1 MPYVELHDSAPDHP
15 KILKLARRLGIDE
28 VQALG
33 HMAAL
38 WAWTLRMAPDGNLTA
53 YDHESIEIGAKWRGE
68 EGAFVRAAL
77 EVHLLDDGPRV
88 HDWDYFC
95 GSLKSAARAR
105 EWREKRGA
113 NKTERPRTVGDV
125 TEPSRTGTNEQTNE
139 RPNKRTAE
147 VSSVAPL
154 PEPHHLD
161 HHLTSLLDWW
171 RWEPSAPDWCPAP
184 RRTAR
189 LVERWPALVAAV
201 APDLTAAAP
210 DLQERLRRYVIA
222 AWESAWVSERRLSGA
237 WLLGTD
243 ARAAS
248 AGELEQRVA
257 NILDGVGAEVVP
269 LPDRRA
275 RGPSGFELAA
285 EVAAEMEAD
294 FAAAEEAA
302 RRG

>member
-1 MPYVELHDSAPDHP
+1 MSWTKLEHRTPRHP
-15 KILKLARRLGIDE
+15 KILRLAAELAIARNEARGLCMSLWCAVAQDCPDGRLGDRTAAE
-28 VQALG
+28 V
-33 HMAAL
+33 
-38 WAWTLRMAPDGNLTA
+38 A
-53 YDHESIEIGAKWRGE
+53 YLADYDRDPEP
-68 EGAFVRAAL
+68 
-77 EVHLLDDGPRV
+77 LLDAMLRLGLLDRAEDGSLWV
-88 HDWDYFC
+88 HDWMDYA
-95 GSLKSAARAR
+95 GA
-105 EWREKRGA
+105 WREAQRSRDRRSARTRPGRDHA
-113 NKTERPRTVGDV
+113 NQEAATPRAADEAAPQPPARP
-125 TEPSRTGTNEQTNE
+125 P
-139 RPNKRTAE
+139 
-147 VSSVAPL
+147 
-154 PEPHHLD
+154 PHQLD

-243 ARAAS
+243 ARAAD

-294 FAAAEEAA
+294 FAAAEAA